1 MTTEKTVE
9 YEVKNRV
16 AYITLNRPEKKN
28 AINGQMRYELTQALI
43 DVKENPEVWVA
54 ILRANGDAFSSG
66 HDLIDHDAPQPKGAM
81 TTMDMYV
88 YLQRIWKPTI
98 VAVNGICLA
107 QGAGL
112 ALSCDIR
119 IASREKA
126 LFGWPQSKRG
136 IGSISAPCILSTII
150 PSNIA
155 FELMYTGDLLNAEQA
170 LRLDLINK
178 AVPHEKLWEEAD
190 LFARRILQNAPIPMR
205 HMKEVA
211 IRGQQMTLED
221 RIHLALMHFIQIT
234 LSEDA
239 KEGMAAFKEKRDPVW
254 KGR

>member
-1 MTTEKTVE
+1 MLIL
-9 YEVKNRV
+9 YEVKDRV

-28 AINGQMRYELTQALI
+28 AINPQMRYELTQALI

-54 ILRANGDAFSSG
+54 ILRAKGDVFSTG
-66 HDLIDHDAPQPKGAM
+66 HDLIEHGGPEPKGAM
-81 TTMDMYV
+81 TTMEMYI

-119 IASREKA
+119 IASRQKA

-136 IGSISAPCILSTII
+136 IGSISAPCILSAMV
-150 PSNIA
+150 PCNIA

-170 LRLDLINK
+170 LRLNLINK
-178 AVPHEKLWEEAD
+178 AVPHEKLWEEAE
-190 LFARRILQNAPIPMR
+190 LFAQRILQNAPIPMR

-211 IRGQQMTLED
+211 VRGQQMTLED
-221 RIHLALMHFIQIT
+221 RIHLALLHFMQIT

-239 KEGMAAFKEKRDPVW
+239 REGMAAFKERRDPVW
-254 KGR
+254 RGR

>member
-1 MTTEKTVE
+1 MTKNETIE
-9 YEVKNRV
+9 YEVKDHI

-28 AINGQMRYELTQALI
+28 AINPQMRYELTQALI
-43 DVKENPEVWVA
+43 DIKENPEVWIA

-66 HDLIDHDAPQPKGAM
+66 HDLIEHGLPEPKGTM
-81 TTMDMYV
+81 STMDMYI

-98 VAVNGICLA
+98 VAINGLCLA

-136 IGSISAPCILSTII
+136 IGSISAPCILSTLI
-150 PSNIA
+150 PLNIA
-155 FELMYTGDLLNAEQA
+155 LELMYTGDLINADQA
-170 LRLDLINK
+170 LRLNLVNK
-178 AVPHEKLWEEAD
+178 VVPHEQLWQEAD
-190 LFARRILQNAPIPMR
+190 NFAYRILQNAPIPMR
-205 HMKEVA
+205 NMKEVA
-211 IRGQQMTLED
+211 IRGMQMSLEN
-221 RIHLALMHFIQIT
+221 RIHLALLHFMKIS

-239 KEGMAAFKEKRDPVW
+239 KEGMQAFKEKREPVW